1 MIAYIFQV
9 RIGEKKGSL
18 SSRAAIDFILL
29 IWKEIRNSGSKKKT
43 LFVKLLQCEI
53 FF

>member
-18 SSRAAIDFILL
+18 SSIDFILL